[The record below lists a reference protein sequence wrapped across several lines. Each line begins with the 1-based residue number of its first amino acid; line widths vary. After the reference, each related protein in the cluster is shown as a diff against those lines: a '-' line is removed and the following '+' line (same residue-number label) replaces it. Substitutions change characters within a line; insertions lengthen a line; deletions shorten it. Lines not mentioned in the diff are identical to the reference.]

1 MKYTIV
7 LSLLLISTVLT
18 TACTSDLDRNT
29 DGPPDNRDSGS
40 DAQVEPDTGPHDADL
55 ADLEDQ
61 GDMASI
67 DLGESGDSPP
77 DMVPLDM
84 ESGVCARAV
93 ARVAHDLSALS
104 DITLEYGRPLKLL
117 HHESSSPAAPIA
129 EHSWKVVT
137 QPVDSPRALQDG
149 FLTPTIA
156 GVYVAELTVRDEA
169 GNTNCNDYDTRFVT
183 VRVTDSPEFIAE
195 ISWSGDAEQGPD
207 FDLHYKHPN
216 GQWNNAPWD
225 IYWRNRTSDWGVS
238 GGADDPHLMQDTN
251 TWGYEHVIHRNPESI
266 AYDFGAYVY
275 AFRMRPS
282 SLRASIWIRGQL
294 ELVLLENDLEQDQFW
309 HIAEITWP
317 TGQVNSIDNVTSG
330 FPNP

>member
-1 MKYTIV
+1 MNRITS
-7 LSLLLISTVLT
+7 LSLLVFSTVIT
-18 TACTSDLDRNT
+18 AACTSDLDRNT
-29 DGPPDNRDSGS
+29 DGSLNNRDSGT
-40 DAQVEPDTGPHDADL
+40 DAQSEPDLGSDSQDL
-55 ADLEDQ
+55 ADLVDI
-61 GDMASI
+61 GPSI
-67 DLGESGDSPP
+67 DMEDIGDSPP
-77 DMVPLDM
+77 DMMPLDM
-84 ESGVCARAV
+84 EPSVCARAV
-93 ARVAHDLSALS
+93 ARVAHDLTALS
-104 DITLEYGRPLKLL
+104 DITLEFGRPLKLL
-117 HHESSSPAAPIA
+117 HHESSSPAAPIV

-156 GVYVAELTVRDEA
+156 GVYVAELTVIDEA

-183 VRVTDSPEFIAE
+183 IRVTDSPEFVAE

-225 IYWRNRTSDWGVS
+225 VYWRNRTSDWGVS
-238 GGADDPHLMQDTN
+238 GPADDPHLMQDTD

-266 AYDFGAYVY
+266 TYDFGAYVY

-282 SLRASIWIRGQL
+282 SIRASIWIRGQL
-294 ELVLLENDLEQDQFW
+294 EFVLLENDLEQDQFW

-317 TGQVNSIDNVTSG
+317 IGEVTSIDDVTSG

>member
-117 HHESSSPAAPIA
+117 HHESSSPAAPIT

-169 GNTNCNDYDTRFVT
+169 GNSNCNDYDTRFVT

-238 GGADDPHLMQDTN
+238 GGGRRPTPDARHEHLGLRTRHSPQSRVDCLRFRCLRLRLQNAPFVSPSLDLDSRPARARPTRKRSRARS
-251 TWGYEHVIHRNPESI
+251 ILAHR
-266 AYDFGAYVY
+266 
-275 AFRMRPS
+275 
-282 SLRASIWIRGQL
+282 
-294 ELVLLENDLEQDQFW
+294 
-309 HIAEITWP
+309 
-317 TGQVNSIDNVTSG
+317 
-330 FPNP
+330 